1 MADSYTTNLN
11 MTKPEV
17 GASTDTW
24 GTKLNSDLDTLDTIF
39 SSTGTSVAVNLDG
52 AVIDSSVIGGTTP
65 AAGSFTTLSA
75 TGALDLDGAIQL
87 DATLTVGEDDTGYD
101 VKFFGAT
108 ASAYMLWD
116 ESADDLILAGAS
128 GLTVAGTS
136 GLAVTTATSLTV
148 DDVAIDGKV
157 ITMTGSTDDTAVFT
171 AGTNGTLAITT
182 TDTAA
187 AAANMTLTADGTFEA
202 VGTTITLDSGG
213 AINLEPASG
222 SAILLDGTISV
233 DAGVVTGATSITSTA
248 FVGDIT
254 GDVTGDVTGDLTGD
268 VTGDVTGDLTGT
280 ILTAAQAN
288 ITSLG
293 TLTTLSV
300 DNITING
307 NDISSTAGTDL
318 TITPLT
324 GQQIVLDGTIV
335 VDAGVVT
342 GATSI
347 TSTAFVGDLTGDI
360 TGDVTGNADTATKIA
375 SITNSNIVQLT
386 ETQTLTNKTLT
397 SPTLTT
403 PALGT
408 PASGVMTNVS
418 GTAAS
423 LTAGAAT
430 ALATARTIAGVSFD
444 GTANISVPIT
454 GLSDVYGSMSPS
466 DGEVL
471 TYDTTNGW
479 QAESPTTGDITGVTA
494 GTNLNGGG
502 TSGTVT
508 LNLDTTITGLTSV
521 TSTDFVGDLTG
532 DVTGTSSLATLA
544 ATATALA
551 TARTIGGTSFDGT
564 ANIVPGTITVADTTD
579 TTSYVALFESATGDL
594 APKTD
599 AAVTYNAGTGALT
612 ATSFVG
618 ALTGNVTGD
627 VSGSS
632 GSTTG
637 NAATATALETA
648 RTIGGVSFDGTANIN
663 LPGVNATGDQD
674 TSGNAATVTNGVYT
688 TNNLSV
694 MAATTSA
701 QLAGVISDET
711 GSGSLVFATSP
722 TLVTPALGTPAS
734 GTLTNCTFPTLNQN
748 TTGTAATV
756 TGAAQASITSLGTLT
771 TLTVDNVIIN
781 GTTIGHTSD
790 TDLMTLADG
799 ALTVAGTADVTN
811 FTVASAQGTDGQ
823 VLTSTGSGVG
833 WEDASG
839 GGVTLSGSTNNTIT
853 TVTGSDAIQG
863 EANLTFDGTK
873 LGIGVTDPDCT
884 LEISGTDAMSVPSGT
899 TAQRPT
905 ARNGM
910 IRYNSTEDELEAYID
925 GSWSNVDVTV
935 PPYSVSWLVV
945 AGGGSGCGGN
955 SAGCGGGGAGGYRS
969 SYNSETSGG
978 GAAAESALS
987 FVVGTTYTVTIGG
1000 GAAGQEDTCGLQGG
1014 DSSISGS
1021 DITTITSIGGG
1032 GGQHQGANG
1041 QSGGSGGGGAYG
1053 GSGYAGTSGQ
1063 GYAGGA
1069 DQYHGS
1075 GYYGGGGG
1083 GGASEVGGD
1092 GQDSPAWHAGAGG
1105 DGQASTITGAS
1116 VTYAGGGGGAERFG
1130 ALAGGAG
1137 GAGGGADGRI
1147 GDSTADGIAA
1157 TANTGG
1163 GGGAGAGNTTGITGG
1178 AGGSGVLI
1186 VRMAT
1191 ANYSGTVTGSPTVT
1205 TDGTDTIVK
1214 FTSSGTIVG

>member
-1 MADSYTTNLN
+1 
-11 MTKPEV
+11 
-17 GASTDTW
+17 
-24 GTKLNSDLDTLDTIF
+24 
-39 SSTGTSVAVNLDG
+39 VAVNLDG

-75 TGALDLDGAIQL
+75 TSTLDLDGAIQL
-87 DATLTVGEDDTGYD
+87 DNTLTIGEDDTGYD
-101 VKFFGAT
+101 VKFFGDT

-116 ESADDLILAGAS
+116 TSADDLILAGAS

-148 DDVAIDGKV
+148 DDIALDGKV

-213 AINLEPASG
+213 AINLEPEAG

-248 FVGDIT
+248 FVGALT
-254 GDVTGDVTGDLTGD
+254 GDASGSSGSTTGNAATATALETARTIGGTSFDGTANIVPATVTVADTTDTSSYVALFESATGDLGPKTDAAITYNAGTGA
-268 VTGDVTGDLTGT
+268 
-280 ILTAAQAN
+280 LTA
-288 ITSLG
+288 TS
-293 TLTTLSV
+293 
-300 DNITING
+300 
-307 NDISSTAGTDL
+307 
-318 TITPLT
+318 
-324 GQQIVLDGTIV
+324 
-335 VDAGVVT
+335 
-342 GATSI
+342 
-347 TSTAFVGDLTGDI
+347 FVGAL
-360 TGDVTGNADTATKIA
+360 TGNADTATKIA
-375 SITNSNIVQLT
+375 SITNSNIVQLA

-479 QAESPTTGDITGVTA
+479 QAEAATTGDITGVTA

-502 TSGTVT
+502 TSGSVT

-532 DVTGTSSLATLA
+532 DVSGSSGSTTGNA

-579 TTSYVALFESATGDL
+579 TSSYVALFESATGDL

-618 ALTGNVTGD
+618 ALTGNAD
-627 VSGSS
+627 
-632 GSTTG
+632 
-637 NAATATALETA
+637 
-648 RTIGGVSFDGTANIN
+648 
-663 LPGVNATGDQD
+663 
-674 TSGNAATVTNGVYT
+674 TVTNGVYT
-688 TNNLSV
+688 TDNLSAL
-694 MAATTSA
+694 AATTSS

-734 GTLTNCTFPTLNQN
+734 GTLTNCTFPTLNQD

-756 TGAAQASITSLGTLT
+756 TGAAQSAITSLGTLT
-771 TLTVDNVIIN
+771 GLTVN
-781 GTTIGHTSD
+781 
-790 TDLMTLADG
+790 
-799 ALTVAGTADVTN
+799 GTADVVN
-811 FTVASAQGTDGQ
+811 LTVSSAQGSDGQ

-839 GGVTLSGSTNNTIT
+839 GGGVSLTGSTNNTVT

-863 EANLTFDGTK
+863 EANLTFDGS
-873 LGIGVTDPDCT
+873 T
-884 LEISGTDAMSVPSGT
+884 L
-899 TAQRPT
+899 
-905 ARNGM
+905 
-910 IRYNSTEDELEAYID
+910 
-925 GSWSNVDVTV
+925 
-935 PPYSVSWLVV
+935 
-945 AGGGSGCGGN
+945 
-955 SAGCGGGGAGGYRS
+955 
-969 SYNSETSGG
+969 
-978 GAAAESALS
+978 
-987 FVVGTTYTVTIGG
+987 TVT
-1000 GAAGQEDTCGLQGG
+1000 
-1014 DSSISGS
+1014 
-1021 DITTITSIGGG
+1021 
-1032 GGQHQGANG
+1032 
-1041 QSGGSGGGGAYG
+1041 
-1053 GSGYAGTSGQ
+1053 
-1063 GYAGGA
+1063 
-1069 DQYHGS
+1069 
-1075 GYYGGGGG
+1075 
-1083 GGASEVGGD
+1083 
-1092 GQDSPAWHAGAGG
+1092 
-1105 DGQASTITGAS
+1105 
-1116 VTYAGGGGGAERFG
+1116 G
-1130 ALAGGAG
+1130 ALATADLLLSNTSQEEPNMFDGTNGSWQIQE
-1137 GAGGGADGRI
+1137 GADDLFI
-1147 GDSTADGIAA
+1147 M
-1157 TANTGG
+1157 NKLTGKK
-1163 GGGAGAGNTTGITGG
+1163 
-1178 AGGSGVLI
+1178 
-1186 VRMAT
+1186 
-1191 ANYSGTVTGSPTVT
+1191 Y
-1205 TDGTDTIVK
+1205 K
-1214 FTSSGTIVG
+1214 FKLEEI